1 VAANPGCRRPFRPPG
16 GLESPPAGKI
26 ACHTI
31 HKDPP
36 QNVIL
41 VPSWI
46 NLGLFIW
53 LVITP
58 KLEFVTVV
66 FGVPK

>member
-1 VAANPGCRRPFRPPG
+1 
-16 GLESPPAGKI
+16 LGKI
-26 ACHTI
+26 ASGT
-31 HKDPP
+31 KTETDL